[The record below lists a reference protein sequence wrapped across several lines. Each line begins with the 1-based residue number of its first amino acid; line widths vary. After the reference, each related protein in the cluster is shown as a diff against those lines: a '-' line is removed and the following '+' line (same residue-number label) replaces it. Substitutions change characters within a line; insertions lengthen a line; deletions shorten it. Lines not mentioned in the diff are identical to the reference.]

1 MSKMTPMRWIMAVTV
16 LSLIGCANVESPA
29 TKLITKKPIE
39 QFTAQQE
46 DDIAGGVLPK
56 AALSPELLEQIL
68 AADLAALRHETDQS
82 VLTWLKIANETKD
95 ARAAKHA
102 ALLALRAKDAERG
115 EEAAA
120 LWVKLAPQSI
130 SARRLMIA
138 MLLQNQQFARIIPHV
153 ELFLQKEPTEAPSF
167 FAQLP
172 LFWGQRFNLHAM
184 VSTTEILTKPYL
196 ALPEAKYAL
205 AYAKQING
213 QSKEAIKLL
222 DRALRQKP
230 TLKVAKVLRQAIIDN
245 PLIGKSPTS
254 PMNTQE
260 GLIHARPL
268 VKAGNITEALRLYED
283 LLQREP
289 NDIEVNYDYALLL
302 WRQGELSE
310 AVKKFNWMVK
320 QNRQYVNE
328 ARIHLGGIAEQQADF
343 QKAKNCYQQV
353 EEPFKEDAQ
362 ALMVMALAKAGQKKE
377 ALSNLR
383 KIVQVSAAQK
393 IRYIQL
399 HAQLY
404 FVQRQYDKAIG
415 ILTKGLKQF
424 PQSADLYYD
433 RAMSWE
439 KKREIAR
446 SETDLRQALTLAPDN
461 PVILN
466 GLGFT
471 LAEHHKDLVDA
482 EKYLKQARML
492 SPNSPYIEDSFAWL
506 LYRQGHHQEAEKI
519 LRKVFAIYKDPEV
532 IAHLVELLWMKKNQ
546 DEAKDILRVGEQLF
560 PHNEILLKTKQRL
573 GIQ

>member
-1 MSKMTPMRWIMAVTV
+1 MITMRWIMAVTI
-16 LSLIGCANVESPA
+16 LSLIGCASVDPA

-46 DDIAGGVLPK
+46 DDIAGGMLPK

-68 AADLAALRHETDQS
+68 AADIAALRHEKDQS
-82 VLTWLKIANETKD
+82 VLSWLKIANETKD

-102 ALLALRAKDAERG
+102 ALLALRAKDGERG

-153 ELFLQKEPTEAPSF
+153 EMFLQKEPTEAPSF

-172 LFWGQRFNLHAM
+172 IFWGQRFNLHAM
-184 VSTTEILTKPYL
+184 VSTTEALTKPYL
-196 ALPEAKYAL
+196 TLPEAKYAL

-213 QSKEAIKLL
+213 QTKEAIKLL
-222 DRALRQKP
+222 DTALRQKP
-230 TLKVAKVLRQAIIDN
+230 TLKVAKDLRQAIIDN

-254 PMNTQE
+254 SMNTQE
-260 GLIHARPL
+260 GLTQARTL
-268 VKAGNITEALRLYED
+268 IKAGNITEALRLYED
-283 LLQREP
+283 LLQKEP

-302 WRQGELSE
+302 WRHGDLTKAE
-310 AVKKFNWMVK
+310 KKFNWMVK

-343 QKAKNCYQQV
+343 QKAQNCYQLV

-362 ALMVMALAKAGQKKE
+362 ALMVIALAKAGQKKE
-377 ALSNLR
+377 ALDTLH

-415 ILTKGLKQF
+415 VLTKGLKQF

-439 KKREIAR
+439 KKKEIAR

-471 LAEHHKDLVDA
+471 LVEYHKNLVDA
-482 EKYLKQARML
+482 EKYIKQARML

-506 LYRQGHHQEAEKI
+506 LYRQGHYQEAEKI
-519 LRKVFAIYKDPEV
+519 LRQVFAIYKDPEV
-532 IAHLVELLWMKKNQ
+532 VAHLVELLWMKKNQ

-560 PHNEILLKTKQRL
+560 PRNEILLETKQRL